1 MIALYLLV
9 AIWVGIPCMVGACL
23 MLAPSATVTEAQPKG
38 YTFHMPRIQALPSVA
53 YVLVV
58 AMACVVHTSAVY
70 VSESVFPSPDWCD

>member
-9 AIWVGIPCMVGACL
+9 AIWVGVPCIMGACL
-23 MLAPSATVTEAQPKG
+23 MLAPSATVTEDQPKVWA
-38 YTFHMPRIQALPSVA
+38 FHMPRIQALPSVA

-70 VSESVFPSPDWCD
+70 VTEGVFPSSDWCD